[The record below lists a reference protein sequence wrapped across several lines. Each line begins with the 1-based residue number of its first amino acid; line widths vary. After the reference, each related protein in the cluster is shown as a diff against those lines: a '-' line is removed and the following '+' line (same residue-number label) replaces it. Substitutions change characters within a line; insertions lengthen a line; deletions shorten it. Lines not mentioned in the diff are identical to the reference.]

1 MNSKELCSL
10 GLDLPGPWYVKDV
23 QLEKKAGELILHI
36 EIDHTTRTKFEYEQ
50 KKYAVYDHQVRTWT
64 HLNFFEHK
72 CQLHARVPRVK
83 LPDGKVKLVSVP
95 WAQPGSSFTLKF
107 EYNVIQLVDEG
118 MSSSG
123 VGRRLG
129 IGAQSVFRIIRRYV
143 SGALATQDI
152 AVVKELSVDE
162 TSSKKGHNYL
172 TILADRKAKKVVGV
186 AVGKDKEAFAHALVD
201 MEVRGGDRE
210 KVRTVTMDM
219 STSYIAAV
227 NEYMLQ
233 AEIVFDRFHIV
244 KKMNEA
250 VDQIRKE
257 ERKEYEGLKNSRYL
271 WLRNNNSLTD
281 EQKKKVEELSDV
293 CPNTGKAYRLKE
305 LLKLVLDNAYQQRKI
320 TPLNEWIKEAWKSGL
335 EPIRKFVKMLY
346 HHWYGIKG
354 YFNRLATNA
363 YAERINLKIQEIKRL
378 AKGYRN
384 IHNFMIMIYFH
395 LGGLKLKPTKF
406 D

>member
-186 AVGKDKEAFAHALVD
+186 AVGKNKEAFAHALVD

-293 CPNTGKAYRLKE
+293 CPNIGKAYRLKE

>member
-1 MNSKELCSL
+1 M
-10 GLDLPGPWYVKDV
+10 
-23 QLEKKAGELILHI
+23 EKKAGELILHI

-186 AVGKDKEAFAHALVD
+186 AVGKNKEAFAHALVD

-293 CPNTGKAYRLKE
+293 CPNIGKAYRLKE